1 MSKYIGIDY
10 GQKKI
15 GLSVTDDN
23 KVFAFPLETV
33 KNIDFFDFIFDF
45 TKENNVEK
53 FIVGKPIRM
62 SGENSEI
69 ESEIIKFIKK
79 LEKKFPNIPIVRF
92 DERFTSKIATKSIL
106 LAGAK
111 KKFRSNKEIVDKIS
125 ATIILRD
132 FLEYITKNS

>member
-15 GLSVTDDN
+15 GLSVTDDD

-33 KNIDFFDFIFDF
+33 KKIDFLDFIIDF
-45 TKENNVEK
+45 TKKNNVEK

-62 SGENSEI
+62 SGENSQI
-69 ESEIIKFIKK
+69 ESEIIKFIKN
-79 LEKKFPNIPIVRF
+79 LERKFPEIPIIRF

-106 LAGAK
+106 SAGVK
-111 KKFRSNKEIVDKIS
+111 KKIRLNKEIVDKIS

>member
-15 GLSVTDDN
+15 GLSVTDDD
-23 KVFAFPLETV
+23 KVFAFPLKTV
-33 KNIDFFDFIFDF
+33 KRIDFFDFIIDF
-45 TKENNVEK
+45 SKKNNVEK

-62 SGENSEI
+62 SGENSQI
-69 ESEIIKFIKK
+69 ESEIIKFIKN
-79 LEKKFPNIPIVRF
+79 LERKFPKIPIIRF

-106 LAGAK
+106 SAGVK
-111 KKFRSNKEIVDKIS
+111 KKIRLNKEIVDKIS

>member
-15 GLSVTDDN
+15 GLSVTDDD
-23 KVFAFPLETV
+23 KVFAFPLRTV
-33 KNIDFFDFIFDF
+33 KKIDFFDFIIDF
-45 TKENNVEK
+45 TKKNNVEK

-62 SGENSEI
+62 SGENSQI
-69 ESEIIKFIKK
+69 ESEIIKFIKN
-79 LEKKFPNIPIVRF
+79 LERKFPEIPIIRF

-106 LAGAK
+106 SAGVK
-111 KKFRSNKEIVDKIS
+111 KKIRFNKEIVDKIS

>member
-1 MSKYIGIDY
+1 MSKFIGIDY

-15 GLSVTDDN
+15 GLSVTDDD

-33 KNIDFFDFIFDF
+33 KRNDFFDFITNFFKQND
-45 TKENNVEK
+45 VEK
-53 FIVGKPIRM
+53 FVIGKPTRM
-62 SGENSEI
+62 SGESSEI
-69 ESEIIKFIKK
+69 EGEIIEFIKK
-79 LEKKFPNIPIVRF
+79 LERKFPNIPIVRF

-106 LAGAK
+106 SAGAK
-111 KKFRSNKEIVDKIS
+111 KKMRLNKEIVDKIS

>member
-1 MSKYIGIDY
+1 MSKYVGIDY

-23 KVFAFPLETV
+23 KVFAFPLKTV

-45 TKENNVEK
+45 IKKNNVEK
-53 FIVGKPIRM
+53 FVIGKPTRM
-62 SGENSEI
+62 SGESSEI
-69 ESEIIKFIKK
+69 EAEIIEFIKK
-79 LEKKFPNIPIVRF
+79 LERKFPNIPIVRF
-92 DERFTSKIATKSIL
+92 DERFTSKIAMKSIL
-106 LAGAK
+106 SAGAK
-111 KKFRSNKEIVDKIS
+111 KKLRLNKEIVDKIS

>member
-15 GLSVTDDN
+15 GLSVTDND
-23 KVFAFPLETV
+23 KIFAFPLETV
-33 KNIDFFDFIFDF
+33 KRIDFFDFITKFF
-45 TKENNVEK
+45 KENDVEK
-53 FIVGKPIRM
+53 FIVGKPTRM
-62 SGENSEI
+62 SGESSEI
-69 ESEIIKFIKK
+69 ESEIIEFIKK
-79 LEKKFPNIPIVRF
+79 LERKFPKIPIVRY
-92 DERFTSKIATKSIL
+92 DERFTSKIATKAIL

-111 KKFRSNKEIVDKIS
+111 KKIRLNKEIVDKIS

>member
-15 GLSVTDDN
+15 GLSVSDDD

-33 KNIDFFDFIFDF
+33 KKIDFFDFIIDF
-45 TKENNVEK
+45 TKKNNVEK

-62 SGENSEI
+62 SGENSQI
-69 ESEIIKFIKK
+69 ESEIIKFIKN
-79 LEKKFPNIPIVRF
+79 LEKKFPEIPIIRF
-92 DERFTSKIATKSIL
+92 DERFTSKIATRSIL
-106 LAGAK
+106 SAGVK
-111 KKFRSNKEIVDKIS
+111 KKIRLNKEIVDKIS

>member
-45 TKENNVEK
+45 TKENNVDK

-106 LAGAK
+106 SSGAK
-111 KKFRSNKEIVDKIS
+111 KKLRLKKEIVDKIS

>member
-1 MSKYIGIDY
+1 MSKFIGIDY

-15 GLSVTDDN
+15 GLSVTDDD

-33 KNIDFFDFIFDF
+33 KRIDFFNFI
-45 TKENNVEK
+45 NNFFKDNDVEK
-53 FIVGKPIRM
+53 FVIGKPTKM

-69 ESEIIKFIKK
+69 ESEIIEFIKK
-79 LEKKFPNIPIVRF
+79 LERKFPNTPIVRF

-106 LAGAK
+106 SAGAK
-111 KKFRSNKEIVDKIS
+111 KKMRLNKEIVDKIS

>member
-1 MSKYIGIDY
+1 MSKYVGIDY

-15 GLSVTDDN
+15 GLSVTDDD

-33 KNIDFFDFIFDF
+33 KKIDFFDFIIDF
-45 TKENNVEK
+45 TKKNNVEK

-62 SGENSEI
+62 SGENSQI

-79 LEKKFPNIPIVRF
+79 LERKFPEIPIIRF

-106 LAGAK
+106 SAGVK
-111 KKFRSNKEIVDKIS
+111 KKIRLNKEIVDKIS

>member
-53 FIVGKPIRM
+53 FVVGKPIRM

-106 LAGAK
+106 SAGAK

>member
-1 MSKYIGIDY
+1 MSKYVGIDY

-15 GLSVTDDN
+15 GLSVTDDD

-33 KNIDFFDFIFDF
+33 KKIDFFDFIIDF
-45 TKENNVEK
+45 TKKNNVEK

-62 SGENSEI
+62 SGENSQI

-79 LEKKFPNIPIVRF
+79 LERKLPEIPIIRF

-106 LAGAK
+106 SAGVK
-111 KKFRSNKEIVDKIS
+111 KKIRLNKEIVDKIS

>member
-15 GLSVTDDN
+15 GLSVTDDD

-33 KNIDFFDFIFDF
+33 KKNDFFDFIIDF
-45 TKENNVEK
+45 TKKNNVEK

-62 SGENSEI
+62 SGENSQI
-69 ESEIIKFIKK
+69 ENEIIKFIKK
-79 LEKKFPNIPIVRF
+79 LKRKFPEIPIIRF

-106 LAGAK
+106 SAGAK
-111 KKFRSNKEIVDKIS
+111 KKLRSNKEIVDKIS

>member
-1 MSKYIGIDY
+1 MSKFIGIDY

-15 GLSVTDDN
+15 GLSVTDDD

-33 KNIDFFDFIFDF
+33 KRNDFFDFITNFFKVND
-45 TKENNVEK
+45 VEK
-53 FIVGKPIRM
+53 FVIGKPTRM
-62 SGENSEI
+62 SGESSEI
-69 ESEIIKFIKK
+69 EGEIIEFIKK
-79 LEKKFPNIPIVRF
+79 LERKFPNIPIVRF

-106 LAGAK
+106 SAGAK
-111 KKFRSNKEIVDKIS
+111 KKMRLNKEIVDKIS

>member
-1 MSKYIGIDY
+1 MSKYVGIDY

-15 GLSVTDDN
+15 GLSVTDDD

-33 KNIDFFDFIFDF
+33 KKNDFFDFIIDF
-45 TKENNVEK
+45 TKKNNVEK

-62 SGENSEI
+62 SGENSQI
-69 ESEIIKFIKK
+69 ENEIIKFIKK
-79 LEKKFPNIPIVRF
+79 LKRKFPKIPIIRF
-92 DERFTSKIATKSIL
+92 DERFTSKIAAKSIL
-106 LAGAK
+106 SAGVK
-111 KKFRSNKEIVDKIS
+111 KKIRLNKEIVDKIS

>member
-15 GLSVTDDN
+15 GLSVSDDD

-33 KNIDFFDFIFDF
+33 KKIDFFDFIIDF
-45 TKENNVEK
+45 TKKNNVEK

-62 SGENSEI
+62 SGENSQI
-69 ESEIIKFIKK
+69 ESEIIKFIKN
-79 LEKKFPNIPIVRF
+79 LERKFPEIPIIRF

-106 LAGAK
+106 SAGVK
-111 KKFRSNKEIVDKIS
+111 KKIRLDKEIVDKIS

-132 FLEYITKNS
+132 FLEYNTKNS

>member
-15 GLSVTDDN
+15 GLSVTDDK

>member
-45 TKENNVEK
+45 TNENNVEK

-106 LAGAK
+106 SAGAK
-111 KKFRSNKEIVDKIS
+111 KKLRSNKEIVDKIS

>member
-15 GLSVTDDN
+15 GLSVTDDD

-33 KNIDFFDFIFDF
+33 KKIDFFDFIIDF
-45 TKENNVEK
+45 TKKNNVEK

-62 SGENSEI
+62 SGENSQI
-69 ESEIIKFIKK
+69 ESEIIKFIKN
-79 LEKKFPNIPIVRF
+79 LERKFPEIPIIRF
-92 DERFTSKIATKSIL
+92 DERFTSKIAAKYIL
-106 LAGAK
+106 SAGVK
-111 KKFRSNKEIVDKIS
+111 KKIRLNKEIVDKIS

>member
-1 MSKYIGIDY
+1 MSKFIGIDY

-15 GLSVTDDN
+15 GLSVTDDD

-33 KNIDFFDFIFDF
+33 KRIDFFDFITNFF
-45 TKENNVEK
+45 KENDVEK
-53 FIVGKPIRM
+53 FVVGKPTRM
-62 SGENSEI
+62 SGESSEI
-69 ESEIIKFIKK
+69 EGEIIEFIKK
-79 LEKKFPNIPIVRF
+79 LERKFPNIPIVRF

-106 LAGAK
+106 SAGAK
-111 KKFRSNKEIVDKIS
+111 KKMRLNKEIVDKIS

>member
-15 GLSVTDDN
+15 GLSVTDDD

-45 TKENNVEK
+45 VKENNVEK
-53 FIVGKPIRM
+53 FVVGKPIRM
-62 SGENSEI
+62 SGENSDVEVEI
-69 ESEIIKFIKK
+69 TKFIKK
-79 LEKKFPNIPIVRF
+79 LERKFPEIPVVRF

-111 KKFRSNKEIVDKIS
+111 KKTRLNKEIVDKIS

>member
-15 GLSVTDDN
+15 GLSVTDDD

-45 TKENNVEK
+45 IKENNVEK
-53 FIVGKPIRM
+53 FVVGKPIRM
-62 SGENSEI
+62 SGENSDVEVEI
-69 ESEIIKFIKK
+69 TKFIKK
-79 LEKKFPNIPIVRF
+79 VERKFPEIPVLRF

-111 KKFRSNKEIVDKIS
+111 KKTRLNKEIVDKIS

>member
-62 SGENSEI
+62 YGENSEI

-106 LAGAK
+106 SSGAK
-111 KKFRSNKEIVDKIS
+111 KKLRLKKEIVDKIS

>member
-15 GLSVTDDN
+15 GLSVTDDD

-33 KNIDFFDFIFDF
+33 KKIDFFDFIIDF
-45 TKENNVEK
+45 IKKNNVEK

-62 SGENSEI
+62 SGENSQI
-69 ESEIIKFIKK
+69 ESEIIKFIKN
-79 LEKKFPNIPIVRF
+79 LERKFPEIPVIRF

-106 LAGAK
+106 SAGVK
-111 KKFRSNKEIVDKIS
+111 KKIRLNKEIVDKIS

-132 FLEYITKNS
+132 FLEYIKKNS

>member
-69 ESEIIKFIKK
+69 ESEIKKFIKK

-106 LAGAK
+106 SSGAK
-111 KKFRSNKEIVDKIS
+111 KKLRLKKEIVDKIS

>member
-15 GLSVTDDN
+15 GLSVTDDD

-45 TKENNVEK
+45 VKENNVEK
-53 FIVGKPIRM
+53 FVVGKPIRM
-62 SGENSEI
+62 SGKNSDVEVEI
-69 ESEIIKFIKK
+69 TKFIKK
-79 LEKKFPNIPIVRF
+79 LQRKFPEIPVVRF

-111 KKFRSNKEIVDKIS
+111 KKTRLNKEIVDKIS

>member
-15 GLSVTDDN
+15 GLSVTDDD
-23 KVFAFPLETV
+23 KVFAFPLRTV
-33 KNIDFFDFIFDF
+33 KKIDFFDFIIDF
-45 TKENNVEK
+45 SKKNNVEK

-62 SGENSEI
+62 SGENSQI
-69 ESEIIKFIKK
+69 ESEIIKFIKN
-79 LEKKFPNIPIVRF
+79 LERKFPEIPIIRF

-106 LAGAK
+106 SAGVK
-111 KKFRSNKEIVDKIS
+111 KKIRLNKEIVDKIS

>member
-15 GLSVTDDN
+15 GLSVTDDD
-23 KVFAFPLETV
+23 KVFAFPLRTV
-33 KNIDFFDFIFDF
+33 KKIDFFDFIIDF
-45 TKENNVEK
+45 TKKNNVEK

-62 SGENSEI
+62 SGENSQI
-69 ESEIIKFIKK
+69 ESEIIKFIKN
-79 LEKKFPNIPIVRF
+79 LERKFPEIPIIRF

-106 LAGAK
+106 SAGVK
-111 KKFRSNKEIVDKIS
+111 KKIRLNKEIVDKIS

>member
-15 GLSVTDDN
+15 GLSVTDDD

-33 KNIDFFDFIFDF
+33 KKIDFFDFIIDF
-45 TKENNVEK
+45 TKKNNVEK

-62 SGENSEI
+62 SGENSQI
-69 ESEIIKFIKK
+69 ESEIIKFIKN
-79 LEKKFPNIPIVRF
+79 LERKFPEIPIIRF

-106 LAGAK
+106 SAGVK
-111 KKFRSNKEIVDKIS
+111 KKTRLNKEIVDKIS

>member
-15 GLSVTDDN
+15 GLSVSDDD

-33 KNIDFFDFIFDF
+33 KKIDFFDFIIDF
-45 TKENNVEK
+45 TKKNNVEK

-62 SGENSEI
+62 SGENSQI
-69 ESEIIKFIKK
+69 ESEIIKFIKN
-79 LEKKFPNIPIVRF
+79 LERKFPEIPIIRF

-111 KKFRSNKEIVDKIS
+111 KKTRLNKEIVDKIS

>member
-1 MSKYIGIDY
+1 MSKFIGIDY

-15 GLSVTDDN
+15 GLSVTDDD

-33 KNIDFFDFIFDF
+33 KRNDFFDFITNFF
-45 TKENNVEK
+45 KENDVEK
-53 FIVGKPIRM
+53 FVIGKPTRM
-62 SGENSEI
+62 SGESSEI
-69 ESEIIKFIKK
+69 EGEIIEFIKK
-79 LEKKFPNIPIVRF
+79 LERKFPNIPIVRF

-106 LAGAK
+106 SAGAK
-111 KKFRSNKEIVDKIS
+111 KKMRLNKEIVDKIS

>member
-53 FIVGKPIRM
+53 FIVGKPIGM

-106 LAGAK
+106 SAGAK

-132 FLEYITKNS
+132 FLEYISKNS

>member
-79 LEKKFPNIPIVRF
+79 LEKNFPNIPIVRF

>member
-15 GLSVTDDN
+15 GLSVSDDD

-33 KNIDFFDFIFDF
+33 KKIDFFDFIIDF
-45 TKENNVEK
+45 TKKNNVEK

-62 SGENSEI
+62 SGENSQI
-69 ESEIIKFIKK
+69 ESEIIKFIKN
-79 LEKKFPNIPIVRF
+79 LEKKFPEIPIIRF
-92 DERFTSKIATKSIL
+92 DERFTSKIATKYIL
-106 LAGAK
+106 SAGVK
-111 KKFRSNKEIVDKIS
+111 KKFRLNKEIVDKIS

-132 FLEYITKNS
+132 FLEYIKKNS

>member
-1 MSKYIGIDY
+1 
-10 GQKKI
+10 
-15 GLSVTDDN
+15 
-23 KVFAFPLETV
+23 
-33 KNIDFFDFIFDF
+33 
-45 TKENNVEK
+45 
-53 FIVGKPIRM
+53 M

>member
-15 GLSVTDDN
+15 GLSVTDDD

-33 KNIDFFDFIFDF
+33 KKIDFFDFIIDF
-45 TKENNVEK
+45 TKKNNVEK

-62 SGENSEI
+62 SGENSQI
-69 ESEIIKFIKK
+69 ESEIIKFIKN
-79 LEKKFPNIPIVRF
+79 LERKFPEIPIIRF
-92 DERFTSKIATKSIL
+92 DERFTSKIAIKSIL
-106 LAGAK
+106 SAGVK
-111 KKFRSNKEIVDKIS
+111 KKIRLNKEIVDKIS

>member
-15 GLSVTDDN
+15 GLSVTDDD

-33 KNIDFFDFIFDF
+33 KKIDFFDFIIDF
-45 TKENNVEK
+45 TKKNNVEK

-62 SGENSEI
+62 SGENSQI
-69 ESEIIKFIKK
+69 ESEIIKFIKN
-79 LEKKFPNIPIVRF
+79 LERKFPEIPIIRF

-106 LAGAK
+106 SAGVK
-111 KKFRSNKEIVDKIS
+111 KKIRLDKEIVDKIS

-132 FLEYITKNS
+132 FLEYNTKNS

>member
-15 GLSVTDDN
+15 GLSVTDDD
-23 KVFAFPLETV
+23 KLFAFPLKTV
-33 KNIDFFDFIFDF
+33 KRIDFFDFIIDF
-45 TKENNVEK
+45 TKKNNVEK

-62 SGENSEI
+62 SGENSQI
-69 ESEIIKFIKK
+69 ESEIIKFIKN
-79 LEKKFPNIPIVRF
+79 LERKFPKIPIIRF

-106 LAGAK
+106 SAGVK
-111 KKFRSNKEIVDKIS
+111 KKIRLNKEIVDKIS

>member
-15 GLSVTDDN
+15 GLSVSDDD

-33 KNIDFFDFIFDF
+33 KKIDFFDFIIDF
-45 TKENNVEK
+45 TKKNNVEK

-62 SGENSEI
+62 SGENSQI
-69 ESEIIKFIKK
+69 ESEIIKFIKN
-79 LEKKFPNIPIVRF
+79 LERKFPEIPIIRF

-106 LAGAK
+106 SAGVK
-111 KKFRSNKEIVDKIS
+111 KKTRLNKEIVDKIS